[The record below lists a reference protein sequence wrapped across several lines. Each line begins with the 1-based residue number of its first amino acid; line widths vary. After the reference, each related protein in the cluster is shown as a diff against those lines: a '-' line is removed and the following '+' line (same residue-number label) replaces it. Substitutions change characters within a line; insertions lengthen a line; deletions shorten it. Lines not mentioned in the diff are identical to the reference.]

1 MIKTKLTKK
10 ARDFAKRAH
19 EGQKRKFSGEPY
31 IKHPI
36 AVAKI
41 VATVEHDE
49 FMIAAA
55 FLHDVV
61 EDTDVTIEEIEMFFG
76 SEVAELVDGL
86 TNKTVLSDGNRAVR
100 KEMDRMRLKDTSS
113 RVHTI
118 KTADLIHNSVSFMT
132 EGGDFGKLWM
142 DEKHELLKVLDKGDK
157 KLHTK
162 AKRFTI

>member
-1 MIKTKLTKK
+1 MIKTELTKK
-10 ARDFAKRAH
+10 ARDFATKAH
-19 EGQKRKFSGEPY
+19 EGQKRKYSGEPY

-41 VATVEHDE
+41 VATVDHDE

-55 FLHDVV
+55 FLHDTV
-61 EDTDVTIEEIEMFFG
+61 EDTEVTIEEILDIFG
-76 SEVAELVDGL
+76 EEVAELVDGL
-86 TNKTVLSDGNRAVR
+86 TNKTVLADGNRAAR
-100 KEMDRMRLKDTSS
+100 KEMDRLRLQETSS
-113 RVHTI
+113 KVHTI

-142 DEKHELLKVLDKGDK
+142 DEKHELLKVLIKGNK